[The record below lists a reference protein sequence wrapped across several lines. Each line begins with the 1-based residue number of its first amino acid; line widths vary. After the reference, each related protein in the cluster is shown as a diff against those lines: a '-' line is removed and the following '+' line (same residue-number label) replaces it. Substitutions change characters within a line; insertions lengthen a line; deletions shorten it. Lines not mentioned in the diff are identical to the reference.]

1 VELSD
6 RPHGT
11 ATVIHDVHHR
21 DRTGRQMDMQISSSS
36 LSVPAVVAA
45 VASQKV
51 TLYEITTRNV
61 KLTAVL
67 V

>member
-1 VELSD
+1 
-6 RPHGT
+6 
-11 ATVIHDVHHR
+11 
-21 DRTGRQMDMQISSSS
+21 MDMQISSSS